1 MTLKT
6 QDDCEQIC
14 NGISLC
20 NSFTYEPNVK
30 SCWLKEKEVIENE
43 DVIDRDDYFTVYRS
57 CEQGIK
63 TFRIIIHFLVYKIVY
78 FLYLFSIYHFDNFYK
93 ENSVTSTIST
103 TTTST
108 QHRGK
113 YFVDRCKF

>member
-6 QDDCEQIC
+6 QDECEQFC

-30 SCWLKEKEVIENE
+30 SCWLKEKEVNGNE

-63 TFRIIIHFLVYKIVY
+63 TFSIINIFLFTKFRVVN
-78 FLYLFSIYHFDNFYK
+78 FLYFIFHFPF
-93 ENSVTSTIST
+93 
-103 TTTST
+103 
-108 QHRGK
+108 
-113 YFVDRCKF
+113 